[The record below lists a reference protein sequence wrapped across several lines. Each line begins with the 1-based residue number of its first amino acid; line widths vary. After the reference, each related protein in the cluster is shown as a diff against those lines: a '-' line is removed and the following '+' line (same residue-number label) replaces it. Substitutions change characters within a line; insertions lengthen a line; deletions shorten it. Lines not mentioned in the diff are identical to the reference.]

1 MEFVNYKCLES
12 LLIEGEE
19 LISTEGIISNFKA
32 RREQKKADREEKERL
47 ARELDNECK
56 KLLPKVMNDLKKIV
70 SKYKAKYPDLPIN
83 PYYDTDKTM
92 NEVFVCVFDDDE
104 IMNEYSDH
112 YNKKSIM
119 VFKAIYNTVN
129 NYCNASEKKYPGF
142 NLQCDIPE
150 NACINIRVS

>member
-1 MEFVNYKCLES
+1 MNSKALES
-12 LLIEGEE
+12 FLIPEVAE
-19 LISTEGIISNFKA
+19 EGIISDFKA
-32 RREQKKADREEKERL
+32 KREQKKADREEKKRL

-56 KLLPKVMNDLKKIV
+56 KLLPKVMNDLKEIV

-150 NACINIRVS
+150 NPCINIRVS